1 MEVSQSK
8 QYCSEPLSEGEG
20 RGEAYAL
27 ALLLLIIFSQALYT
41 SSFAQFTLSG
51 EFRPR
56 AELRFGY
63 ATLPD
68 SLSEVAFAVSQRT
81 RLNAMYKHEKFWTY
95 ISLQDV
101 RVWGDEEQI
110 KDIAS
115 TALHEA
121 WAEIIFSENVSL
133 KFGRQELIYE
143 DHRLLGN
150 ADWTQQAR
158 SHDAALL
165 KLKFKKFN
173 AHLGGAYNQ
182 QELRLFG
189 TGYTLNNYKTMMFLW
204 MQNQFSD
211 NFEASLY
218 TIADGFTSSDTAS
231 EKTKY
236 RVTVGPTLTYK
247 KKDFTAKGSF
257 FWQDGKSSANKDISS
272 YFFSV
277 MVSYQVK
284 KLLLTLGYDHLS
296 GNDATDP
303 ESNKEVRTFN
313 TLYATNHKFYGHMDY
328 FINIP
333 ADTKNGGLMD
343 AYLKGEVKATE
354 KISAGLD
361 AHYFGLTNNVP
372 DPENT
377 GKTLSKYLGAELDL
391 YGTYAF
397 NDMVN
402 FKIGCSTLFASSS
415 MEAIKGGDKSI
426 FNSWA
431 WLMITVKPVFLEK

>member
-1 MEVSQSK
+1 MLFNATLRPALFLPVAVFLTAS
-8 QYCSEPLSEGEG
+8 PLP
-20 RGEAYAL
+20 AP
-27 ALLLLIIFSQALYT
+27 
-41 SSFAQFTLSG
+41 AQFTLSG

-63 ATLPD
+63 STLPD
-68 SLSEVAFAVSQRT
+68 SSSKVAFAVSQRT
-81 RLNAMYKHEKFWTY
+81 RLNALYKHEKFWTY
-95 ISLQDV
+95 LSLQDV

-110 KDIAS
+110 KDVAS

-121 WAEIIFSENVSL
+121 WAEIIFSESVSL
-133 KFGRQELIYE
+133 KFGRQELVYE

-150 ADWTQQAR
+150 VDWTQQAR

-165 KLKFKKFN
+165 KLKFKKFH

-189 TGYTLNNYKTMMFLW
+189 TGYTLNNYKTLMFLW
-204 MQNQFSD
+204 LQNEFRD

-218 TIADGFTSSDTAS
+218 TIADGFTSTDSTS

-236 RVTVGPTLTYK
+236 RVTAGPALTYK
-247 KKDFTAKGSF
+247 KRDFTAKGSF
-257 FWQDGKSSANKDISS
+257 FWQDGKSKSNQDISA

-277 MVSYQVK
+277 MASYQLK
-284 KLLLTLGYDHLS
+284 KLLLAVGYDYLS
-296 GNDATDP
+296 GSDATDP
-303 ESNKEVRTFN
+303 ESSKEVRTFN

-333 ADTKNGGLMD
+333 ADTKNGGLID
-343 AYLKGEVKATE
+343 AYLKGEFKATE

-372 DPENT
+372 DPENS
-377 GKTLSKYLGAELDL
+377 GETLSKYLGVELDL

-397 NDMVN
+397 NNMVN
-402 FKIGCSTLFASSS
+402 FKIGYSTLFASSS